1 MGTFEPSERE
11 RAALQLASEQM
22 QAALKRFVEEI
33 IVPLADKTKELSKL
47 LCDLHVMDN
56 IGANMEAT
64 AKVLRENG
72 ARRCRREMLEALP
85 DSRMKHF
92 ALHAKQ
98 KRIRKKYAD
107 RLLRR
112 E

>member
-1 MGTFEPSERE
+1 MGTFEPWERE

-33 IVPLADKTKELSKL
+33 TVSLADKAKELSEL
-47 LCDLHVMDN
+47 LCDPQAMEN
-56 IGANMEAT
+56 IRANVEAT

-92 ALHAKQ
+92 ALHAKR

-107 RLLRR
+107 RLLKRM
-112 E
+112 